1 MSDNKINISIQHLAS
16 FIIFYGEFL
25 SYGEKKEPDDPLN
38 AVKKLIYKWKIILEE
53 DKDHNDSQALEL
65 YEKIREGIKI
75 PICFPKK
82 IRGKITWSK

>member
-38 AVKKLIYKWKIILEE
+38 AVKKLIYKWKI
-53 DKDHNDSQALEL
+53 
-65 YEKIREGIKI
+65 Y
-75 PICFPKK
+75 
-82 IRGKITWSK
+82 SKTAKER